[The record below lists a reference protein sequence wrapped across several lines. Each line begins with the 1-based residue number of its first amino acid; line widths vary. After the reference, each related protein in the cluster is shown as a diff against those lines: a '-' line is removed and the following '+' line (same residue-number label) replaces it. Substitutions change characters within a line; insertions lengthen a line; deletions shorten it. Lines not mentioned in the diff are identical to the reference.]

1 MPRIT
6 RLRAGRCR
14 FEESERAAMTIADWY
29 LPVIW
34 AGIIGVAVSMYVILD
49 GFDLGLGI
57 LFPFAQKEAFRD
69 DMMSSVAP
77 FWDGNETWLV
87 LGGGGMLAAFPLAY
101 SILLSG
107 LYIPIILML
116 LSLILRGVAFEFR
129 WASKPN
135 HKYWDLAFSGG
146 SIFAAFAQGFVL
158 GGMLQGL
165 KIADGRFAGGPLDW
179 LSLFSLM
186 CGCGLVAGYGLLA
199 ACWLMMK
206 TRGGVAE
213 LARRLAERF
222 LITVGCFAA
231 LVSLWTPIRYERI
244 AERWFSIPN
253 IFFLWP
259 LPLATGALGFF
270 VWRWIK
276 SGAEFKPFF
285 GVIGIFLLCFA
296 GLAISSYPYLVPPS
310 VDVWQAAAAP
320 ASLKFMLAGVSVLL
334 PLILIYTGFVYW
346 TFRSRLG
353 PGEGY
358 H

>member
-1 MPRIT
+1 
-6 RLRAGRCR
+6 
-14 FEESERAAMTIADWY
+14 MTIADGY

-34 AGIIGVAVSMYVILD
+34 ATIIGTAVAMYVILD

-57 LFPFAQKEAFRD
+57 LFPLARRESYRD

-101 SILLSG
+101 SILFSA

-116 LSLILRGVAFEFR
+116 LALILRGVAFEFR
-129 WASKPN
+129 WAAKPN

-146 SIFAAFAQGFVL
+146 SIVAAFAQGFVL
-158 GGMLQGL
+158 GGMLQGV
-165 KIADGRFAGGPLDW
+165 KVIDGRFAGGPFDW

-199 ACWLMMK
+199 ACWLTIK
-206 TRGGVAE
+206 TQGE
-213 LARRLAERF
+213 LAQYARTLAARF
-222 LITVGCFAA
+222 LIAVALFAA

-244 AERWFSIPN
+244 AERWFSTPN

-259 LPLATGALGFF
+259 LPLATAGLGYL
-270 VWRWIK
+270 VWRWIEK
-276 SGAEFKPFF
+276 GAEYKPFF
-285 GVIGIFLLCFA
+285 GVIGIFLLCFI

-334 PLILIYTGFVYW
+334 PLILLYTAFVYW
-346 TFRSRLG
+346 TFRGKLG
-353 PGEGY
+353 PGESY

>member
-1 MPRIT
+1 M
-6 RLRAGRCR
+6 
-14 FEESERAAMTIADWY
+14 MIADWY

-34 AGIIGVAVSMYVILD
+34 AGIIGLAVIMYVILD

-57 LFPFAQKEAFRD
+57 LFPLARNEAFRD

-87 LGGGGMLAAFPLAY
+87 LGGGGLLAAFPLAY

-107 LYIPIILML
+107 LYIPIFLML
-116 LSLILRGVAFEFR
+116 LALILRGVAFEFR
-129 WASKPN
+129 WAAKPN
-135 HKYWDLAFSGG
+135 QRFWDLAFSGG
-146 SIFAAFAQGFVL
+146 SIVAVFAQGLVL

-165 KIADGRFAGGPLDW
+165 KIEDGRFAGGPLDW

-186 CGCGLVAGYGLLA
+186 CGFGLIAGYGLLA
-199 ACWLMMK
+199 SCWLMMR
-206 TRGGVAE
+206 THDAMAHFARA
-213 LARRLAERF
+213 LAPRF
-222 LITVGCFAA
+222 LLAVGCFAG
-231 LVSLWTPIRYERI
+231 LVSLWTPLRYAHI
-244 AERWFSIPN
+244 AERWFSLPN
-253 IFFLWP
+253 ILYLWP
-259 LPLATGALGFF
+259 LPLATAGLGVL
-270 VWRWIK
+270 VWRWIANG
-276 SGAEFKPFF
+276 SEAKPFF

-346 TFRSRLG
+346 TFRGKLG
-353 PGEGY
+353 PGETY